1 MRPTVEE
8 QLQGTCRVLENVVAP
23 CVTDAYARTML
34 AGLIANLRM
43 LSGAVAAVPGFL
55 AGDNRSTAALL
66 GQLQSGVAPDLA
78 ERIGVAL
85 AQPEPD
91 ATDMASLEQRNSQLR
106 ELLSQALCGSDLTPG
121 MRAAALKHM
130 SERAARAPMR
140 YVPTAA
146 PAAKP
151 T

>member
-8 QLQGTCRVLENVVAP
+8 QLQGTCRVLEKVVAP

-43 LSGAVAAVPGFL
+43 LSGALPAVSGFL
-55 AGDNRSTAALL
+55 ASDNRSTAALL
-66 GQLQSGVAPDLA
+66 AQLQAVVAPDLA
-78 ERIGVAL
+78 ARIGHAL
-85 AQPEPD
+85 SQPEPD
-91 ATDMASLEQRNSQLR
+91 ATDMAALDRRNGQLR
-106 ELLSQALCGSDLTPG
+106 ELFSQALCGPGLTPDL
-121 MRAAALKHM
+121 RAAALAHM
-130 SERAARAPMR
+130 SERASRAPMR